1 MLRIFN
7 ISEFG
12 NYSFNAVEFISLK
25 YNLRKVV
32 QLDLRSERRFL
43 DLQKI
48 VKKLGWA
55 VVKSNFKFDLE
66 ERKKGNFKRIDI
78 NDKRKGEFRI
88 YIFNPKRLRFKIPN
102 EPKELAR
109 LMGYSSCCIDSYMER
124 MKANKDIFGCMN
136 ITKDSSFSF
145 LINPFAK
152 LVSNAYLIN
161 HFPCSLN
168 CKKSL
173 KLAKAISK
181 VIQSDYPHFYKKI
194 YQYCHFPVLVFPN
207 SSANYDMEEE
217 VPFLLLM
224 EKSKEEQSYKILN
237 NTLHG
242 DNNLSKNF
250 KNADTIVVSR
260 KNIKVFRNNILKSQI
275 NRSAVESYFL
285 IPY

>member
-1 MLRIFN
+1 MRRISN
-7 ISEFG
+7 VSEFED
-12 NYSFNAVEFISLK
+12 YPFTPFNAVEFISLK

-88 YIFNPKRLRFKIPN
+88 YIFNPKRFKIPH
-102 EPKELAR
+102 ESEKLGR
-109 LMGYSSCCIDSYMER
+109 LMGYPSCCIDSYMEC

-136 ITKDSSFSF
+136 ITKDSSFPF
-145 LINPFAK
+145 LINPFAR

-181 VIQSDYPHFYKKI
+181 VIQSNYPHFYKKI

-207 SSANYDMEEE
+207 SSANYDMREEI
-217 VPFLLLM
+217 PLLLLM
-224 EKSKEEQSYKILN
+224 EKSKEEQSYKILSN
-237 NTLHG
+237 ALR
-242 DNNLSKNF
+242 NNLYKNF
-250 KNADTIVVSR
+250 ENADTIVVSR
-260 KNIKVFRNNILKSQI
+260 ENIKVFRNNILKSQI
-275 NRSAVESYFL
+275 DRSAVEFYFL
-285 IPY
+285 VPY